1 MNRKT
6 MARLEARAELVRA
19 LAHPTRL
26 GIVEEL
32 ARGERSVGQLL
43 GAVECGAT
51 TLSRHLAILRTLR
64 IVETR
69 RRGTTVLCTLAM
81 PCLGDLLACLDR
93 MLHHDARRRRKVAE
107 NLPTPEP

>member
-32 ARGERSVGQLL
+32 ARGERSVGQLQA
-43 GAVECGAT
+43 AVDCGAT
-51 TLSRHLAILRTLR
+51 TLSRHLALLRALR

-81 PCLGDLLACLDR
+81 PCLGDFLACVDA
-93 MLHHDARRRRKVAE
+93 MLHHDSKRRRKIAE
-107 NLPTPEP
+107 HLPTPEP